1 MTSLPMTVQE
11 RIPMPMGPII
21 RPELAG
27 TSITVQDVIR
37 ILKQRIFLI
46 LFIWILIFGLTV
58 VGTYLWVRY
67 WPGYT
72 AMGQVVVE
80 SPLPKAPMEFTNPI
94 VQVDLLD
101 RAVADQMVRLKSEGL
116 LRDLITND
124 ARVRETQWFKSGRDA
139 NERVQALQGS
149 LSVKQIPQTN
159 YILVS
164 LSTRNPEDAP
174 VIINQLIDKYIFET
188 TTGSQRSYREELDTY
203 TREEETIRAR
213 LQNLRNQQ
221 ADFLKME
228 LTEPGAI
235 KGINIVGETWRV
247 LAQEAARIGTEK
259 LQYQAQYENLV
270 NRDPSQGVI
279 TPQMRM
285 MIEQDPEVVQL
296 QNARVMQEQLL
307 LARQQQGLGENHRE
321 IRELRSQLQSID
333 NQLADARARKEQAV
347 LEAEIAQ
354 AQTLYFNA
362 MHAEQQLLEQ
372 IEQERSKQRDLD
384 RQIVEYENR
393 EKEYELLQQHLERV
407 SDYIAQLNMLIRTT
421 SAIRLSGVRAL
432 VPLERSSPRW
442 EYNLPAGFMLGLLLG
457 VGLAVLLEFIDTS
470 LKTGRDVIRHVHVP
484 VLGTVPDLDDEE
496 IPIDAIE
503 LAPHV
508 APRSMVAEAFRNIR
522 TNLLLTCP
530 ADRQRT
536 VLITSPRP
544 EDGRTAVAVNLAIS
558 LAQSGR
564 RVLLVDANFHRP
576 RLRAIFP
583 KSNTD
588 GLSNV
593 LLGRVRLAD
602 VVSKTELPNL
612 DVLTTGPI
620 PPNPTELLAATYLQQ
635 VITQAT
641 ERYDQVIFD
650 GPPVLLVSD
659 VLVMT
664 PSVDGVILV
673 FRAQNTSRGV
683 AQRAREQ
690 IERVEGHVFGAILN
704 AAQVTRGGYFREQIR
719 SYYDYQSE
727 QLLAAEARRELPGN
741 QGKEA

>member
-11 RIPMPMGPII
+11 RIPMPMGPMI
-21 RPELAG
+21 RPDSAG

-46 LFIWILIFGLTV
+46 LFIWILVFGVTV
-58 VGTYLWVRY
+58 AVTYLWVKYR
-67 WPGYT
+67 PGYT
-72 AMGQVVVE
+72 AMGQVIVE
-80 SPLPKAPMEFTNPI
+80 SPLPRRPMEFADPI
-94 VQVDLLD
+94 LQVDLLD

-116 LRDLITND
+116 LRDLITNNS
-124 ARVRETQWFKSGRDA
+124 RVRDTEWFKSGRDA
-139 NERVQALQGS
+139 NERLENLKDS
-149 LSVKQIPQTN
+149 LGVRQIPETN
-159 YILVS
+159 YIVVS
-164 LSTRNPEDAP
+164 LSTKNPEDAP
-174 VIINQLIDKYIFET
+174 VIINQLVDKYITET
-188 TTGSQRSYREELDTY
+188 TSGSQRSYRDELNTYVNEENA
-203 TREEETIRAR
+203 IKAR
-213 LQNLRNQQ
+213 LQNLRDRQ
-221 ADFLKME
+221 ADFLKIE
-228 LTEPGAI
+228 LIEPGVI
-235 KGINIVGETWRV
+235 KGVNVVGETWRV

-270 NRDPSQGVI
+270 NRDPSQPI
-279 TPQMRM
+279 LTPQMRL
-285 MIEQDPEVVQL
+285 MIEQDPEVAQL
-296 QNARVMQEQLL
+296 QNARVMSEQSLSS
-307 LARQQQGLGENHRE
+307 RGQQGLGEKHRE
-321 IRELRSQLQSID
+321 IQDLQSQLKSID
-333 NQLADARARKEQAV
+333 AQLADARARKEQSV

-354 AQTLYFNA
+354 AQTMYFNA

-372 IEQERSKQRDLD
+372 IDQEKRKQRDLD
-384 RQIVEYENR
+384 RQVAEYENR
-393 EKEYELLQQHLERV
+393 EKEYELLEQRLEQV
-407 SDYIAQLNMLIRTT
+407 SEYTAQLNMLILTG
-421 SAIRLSGVRAL
+421 SAIRVSSVRAM
-432 VPLERSSPRW
+432 VPLERSTPRW

-484 VLGTVPDLDDEE
+484 ILGTVPDLDDEE

-536 VLITSPRP
+536 VLVTSPRP
-544 EDGRTAVAVNLAIS
+544 EDGRTAVSVNLAIS

-583 KSNTD
+583 KANAD

-593 LLGRVRLAD
+593 LLGRARLAD
-602 VVSKTELPNL
+602 VASKTELPNL

-620 PPNPTELLAATYLQQ
+620 PPNPTELLGGTYLQQ

-673 FRAQNTSRGV
+673 FRAKTSSRGV

-690 IERVEGHVFGAILN
+690 IERVEGHIFGAILN

-719 SYYDYQSE
+719 SYYDYQSD
-727 QLLAAEARRELPGN
+727 QLLDAEKRHELPE
-741 QGKEA
+741 GKGEKA